1 MLHKMM
7 CRPPRANTSRR
18 RTGPTGGPS
27 AATSPFKN
35 LKWPYLEKYDSQ
47 HVGRTHAIL
56 ARDSIMRSGVI
67 DVVNMMVCIFDYY
80 TIGHVVANNLSSLKN
95 QFERDL

>member
-1 MLHKMM
+1 MM

-35 LKWPYLEKYDSQ
+35 LKWSYLEKYDSQ
-47 HVGRTHAIL
+47 HVGRTHAYSQEIVEWD
-56 ARDSIMRSGVI
+56 AGVI

>member
-1 MLHKMM
+1 MIVS
-7 CRPPRANTSRR
+7 TSDEHM
-18 RTGPTGGPS
+18 
-27 AATSPFKN
+27 
-35 LKWPYLEKYDSQ
+35 PYSQ
-47 HVGRTHAIL
+47 EIVEWDA
-56 ARDSIMRSGVI
+56 GVI

>member
-1 MLHKMM
+1 MM

-18 RTGPTGGPS
+18 RTGPVGGPS

-56 ARDSIMRSGVI
+56 ARDSRMRCRCHRCCEHDGLHLRLLH
-67 DVVNMMVCIFDYY
+67 YWPR
-80 TIGHVVANNLSSLKN
+80 G
-95 QFERDL
+95 R